1 MKGSVSFAALEM
13 AISPPKNK
21 DVYKHCRDKNLS
33 GDDDAIF
40 GVTYGKRVQRFDD
53 SNPQTLLNFGGLA
66 NTLHYWTQ
74 SINHGIFV
82 HELTPDN
89 SHTFLDRME
98 PLLMVLTHADEK
110 EENSK
115 IKADMVDIAS
125 EIGTGSLQLAWANG
139 EQFAVQF
146 GIGKEKKH
154 LPRLVVVN
162 NLERDEDDFD
172 VKIIPRSFQT
182 KRTRLIKY
190 IRDLPGIKGYK
201 KHVSALNA
209 EFVTTYKEWEA
220 GADGKRPQSD
230 YDAGDEK
237 DKEKLLNDEDQDKRE
252 DEEGGEDKGDGNAD
266 DDKDRETPQDGE
278 DEDDTTKGGLFSKI
292 SSRLE
297 YISELYEYRIFEHAE
312 NEDKEFVKFEID
324 SMMQYLRTNFPLL
337 SMVSQSPRH

>member
-1 MKGSVSFAALEM
+1 MKYLWAHPLGLAFEKVAADLKGSVSFAALEM

-53 SNPQTLLNFGGLA
+53 SNPQTLLNFAGLS

-98 PLLMVLTHADEK
+98 PLLMVLTHADEN

-172 VKIIPRSFQT
+172 VKIILEAS
-182 KRTRLIKY
+182 KR
-190 IRDLPGIKGYK
+190 
-201 KHVSALNA
+201 
-209 EFVTTYKEWEA
+209 KEQ
-220 GADGKRPQSD
+220 G
-230 YDAGDEK
+230 
-237 DKEKLLNDEDQDKRE
+237 
-252 DEEGGEDKGDGNAD
+252 
-266 DDKDRETPQDGE
+266 
-278 DEDDTTKGGLFSKI
+278 
-292 SSRLE
+292 
-297 YISELYEYRIFEHAE
+297 
-312 NEDKEFVKFEID
+312 
-324 SMMQYLRTNFPLL
+324 
-337 SMVSQSPRH
+337 